1 VSFTNAGS
9 ETVGAKTREGLEEPD
24 PTILVVA
31 RAVSPSWFPFQ
42 IEEVLMSRN
51 FTFSNL
57 DHFDAL
63 ERKLSMSAMAG
74 SLAVVA
80 FAPNDD
86 VPPPD
91 PEPDPG
97 PFPGSPQLALAAGRT
112 S

>member
-1 VSFTNAGS
+1 MLEA
-9 ETVGAKTREGLEEPD
+9 TRWGRNEKRPEDLIRPAT
-24 PTILVVA
+24 PVVTL
-31 RAVSPSWFPFQ
+31 AVSPPRFSFQ
-42 IEEVLMSRN
+42 MEEAPMSRK

-74 SLAVVA
+74 SLAA
-80 FAPNDD
+80 AATTLRDD

-97 PFPGSPQLALAAGRT
+97 PFPGSPKLALAAGQT
-112 S
+112 A

>member
-1 VSFTNAGS
+1 
-9 ETVGAKTREGLEEPD
+9 
-24 PTILVVA
+24 
-31 RAVSPSWFPFQ
+31 
-42 IEEVLMSRN
+42 MSRK

-57 DHFDAL
+57 DRFDAL

-80 FAPNDD
+80 NTARDD

-97 PFPGSPQLALAAGRT
+97 PFPFPPRLPLATGRT

>member
-1 VSFTNAGS
+1 
-9 ETVGAKTREGLEEPD
+9 
-24 PTILVVA
+24 
-31 RAVSPSWFPFQ
+31 
-42 IEEVLMSRN
+42 MSRK

-74 SLAVVA
+74 SLAA
-80 FAPNDD
+80 AATTLRDD

-97 PFPGSPQLALAAGRT
+97 PFPGSPTLAVAAGQT
-112 S
+112 A